1 MFDLRYYGDPILRKT
16 AKSVEKFDSELEQFV
31 QEMIETMR
39 EEDGVGL
46 AAPQVGE
53 SIRLAVIDASGGE
66 REPYVLIN
74 PEIVYFSEDK
84 EDYDE
89 GCLSIPGINLIV
101 NRPSRVT
108 VKAQNQKGEQ
118 YTIENAE
125 GLLARAL
132 QHEIDHLNGILFID
146 HVSPLQRSLL
156 NSKLKKISKTQRE
169 KEQSD

>member
-1 MFDLRYYGDPILRKT
+1 MLEVRLYGDPVLRKT
-16 AKSVEKFDSELEQFV
+16 AKPIDVFDADLEKFVE
-31 QEMIETMR
+31 EMIETMR

-53 SIRLAVIDASGGE
+53 SVRLAVIDASAGE
-66 REPYVLIN
+66 QAPYVLIN
-74 PEIVYFSEDK
+74 PEITFFSEEK

-89 GCLSIPGINLIV
+89 GCLSIPGITLTV

-108 VKAQNQKGEQ
+108 VKAQDVHGKP
-118 YTIENAE
+118 YVIENAD

-146 HVSPLQRSLL
+146 HVSMLQRQMIQG
-156 NSKLKKISKTQRE
+156 KLKKLAKQGRE
-169 KEQSD
+169 KSEAA